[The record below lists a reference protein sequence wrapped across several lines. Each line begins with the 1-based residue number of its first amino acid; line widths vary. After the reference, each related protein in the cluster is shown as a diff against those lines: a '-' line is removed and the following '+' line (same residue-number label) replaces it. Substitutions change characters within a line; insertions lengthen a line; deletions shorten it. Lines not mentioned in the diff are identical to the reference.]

1 MAIECGKICRD
12 GHGALNE
19 SSNVTLQFESSR
31 IIVLGE
37 TILKIEPYIT
47 GQS

>member
-1 MAIECGKICRD
+1 
-12 GHGALNE
+12 LNE